1 VAERYFSAT
10 VLGGRL
16 YIQGVSDY
24 GPWNPRIAFYPEE
37 VADTLTSIYPT
48 DRKIHS
54 EEELREAVRAS
65 ETEFGARTVRAPESL
80 LDVTRKVWEESRQQR
95 DPRDLDRS

>member
-1 VAERYFSAT
+1 MGERYFSAT

-24 GPWNPRIAFYPEE
+24 GPWNPRITFHPEK
-37 VADTLTSIYPT
+37 VADELSSIYPK

-54 EEELREAVRAS
+54 EEELQESVKAS
-65 ETEFGARTVRAPESL
+65 ETHFGARSVWIPESL
-80 LDVTRKVWEESRQQR
+80 LDVARKVWEESRQR
-95 DPRDLDRS
+95 GLKP